1 MCHDKCFER
10 KAREAIKY
18 GWLFKKSPFFSWNY
32 KRPWLIFREPFLD
45 RKWKVIEK
53 VYKDVITLH
62 LDADRVRNFASIQ
75 FIDLVHAVWSSL
87 ARYIQKRKSKYCY
100 ILFWDNKIC
109 KRKKNVRG
117 EFVTSK
123 KYFTFVKKI
132 VNNLLQYNALEI
144 SKI

>member
-75 FIDLVHAVWSSL
+75 FIDLVHAEWSSL
-87 ARYIQKRKSKYCY
+87 ARYIQKRKFKYY
-100 ILFWDNKIC
+100 FILFWDNKIC

-132 VNNLLQYNALEI
+132 VKNLFQYNTLEI